1 MAVLVSFC
9 QLTQTRVT
17 WKEGTSTEEVPPSS
31 WPLRISGVSGASIWP
46 FLACWFRWAGPAHLG
61 WGHPGQ
67 LVLGGVLKGAEW
79 EQASRQ
85 LSFMVP
91 ALTSHCGSCGI
102 FLPELVWLEF
112 YHSNREANW
121 TLTRRLGTGI
131 MWLRLPRSPTQL
143 SGALTLLPFE
153 SPVIIPRSQSSKRSP
168 CFSPLVL
175 GNIQGFRLNF
185 FLMF

>member
-31 WPLRISGVSGASIWP
+31 WPLGISGISGVSSVSVWH

-61 WGHPGQ
+61 WWHPGQ

-79 EQASRQ
+79 EQASQQ

-102 FLPELVWLEF
+102 FLPELVWSEF
-112 YHSNREANW
+112 YHSNSEANW
-121 TLTRRLGTGI
+121 TDPQTWSRHNVTQAASVPYTA
-131 MWLRLPRSPTQL
+131 LRCTDTV
-143 SGALTLLPFE
+143 AFWE
-153 SPVIIPRSQSSKRSP
+153 P
-168 CFSPLVL
+168 CNYSMFSE
-175 GNIQGFRLNF
+175 Q
-185 FLMF
+185 